1 MCDYCGCRTRSL
13 VAALGEDHDRI
24 RSLSAR
30 AQEALDAADEEAARA
45 ALAELAAVLAPHS
58 ALEEGGLYPAVGD
71 VGVEVERMYADHA
84 EVDAAIARAAHGD
97 DALSAVPGALR
108 RLADHIHLEEFDLFP
123 AAHQL
128 LDDVVWDR
136 LEQHHHDV
144 QHERGV
150 PHRHEP
156 DR

>member
-13 VAALGEDHDRI
+13 VAALGEEHDRI

-30 AQEALDAADEEAARA
+30 VQGAIDAGDEQAARA
-45 ALAELAAVLAPHS
+45 ALADLAAVLAPHS

-71 VGVEVERMYADHA
+71 VGVEVDRMYTDHE
-84 EVDAAIARAAHGD
+84 EVDTTLARAAHGD
-97 DALSAVPGALR
+97 EPLSAVPIALR
-108 RLADHIHLEEFDLFP
+108 RLADHIHVEEFDLFP

-144 QHERGV
+144 QHERGI
-150 PHRHEP
+150 PHRHDPE
-156 DR
+156 R